1 MPESARIEGGD
12 VLLVDGYILIGYSEE
27 EDFEKYKVARTNR
40 EGVSF
45 IKTQFPDRKV
55 IAFELN
61 KSDTEPLGSA
71 LHLDCCFQ
79 PVGRNGA
86 IICEAGFKNIEDI
99 RTLEQMFNEENIIR
113 ISAEEMYHMNS
124 NLFSIS
130 EDVIVSQPYFSI
142 LNEKLR
148 KQGLIVEE
156 VPYNEV
162 SKMGGL
168 FRCSTM
174 PLKRL

>member
-1 MPESARIEGGD
+1 M
-12 VLLVDGYILIGYSEE
+12 
-27 EDFEKYKVARTNR
+27 
-40 EGVSF
+40 
-45 IKTQFPDRKV
+45 
-55 IAFELN
+55 
-61 KSDTEPLGSA
+61 
-71 LHLDCCFQ
+71 DCCFQ
-79 PVGRNGA
+79 PIGRNGA

-99 RTLEQMFNEENIIR
+99 EILEKMFLKENIIR
-113 ISAEEMYHMNS
+113 INADEMYHMNS

-130 EDVIVSQPYFSI
+130 EDVIVSQPNFRV

-148 KQGLIVEE
+148 KQGLTVEE
-156 VPYNEV
+156 VPYSEV

>member
-1 MPESARIEGGD
+1 
-12 VLLVDGYILIGYSEE
+12 
-27 EDFEKYKVARTNR
+27 
-40 EGVSF
+40 
-45 IKTQFPDRKV
+45 
-55 IAFELN
+55 
-61 KSDTEPLGSA
+61 
-71 LHLDCCFQ
+71 
-79 PVGRNGA
+79 
-86 IICEAGFKNIEDI
+86 
-99 RTLEQMFNEENIIR
+99 MFNKENIIR
-113 ISAEEMYHMNS
+113 INAEEMYHMNT

-130 EDVIVSQPYFSI
+130 EDVIVSQPHFSI